1 MSSLEAQDRGASNE
15 DGSQDP
21 SGVHDAPAVAPCD
34 GENANEKRGD
44 VVEVATSTN
53 VGAESVERP
62 ERPVKKMKRG
72 KYISRACT
80 SCQQRKIKCEGGDP
94 CRQCLIKQ
102 LPCLSSA
109 PRGSGQQGRRDSRST
124 AGEIHVQPGIGP
136 LPTSAE
142 STISSEIL
150 ARLDAV
156 ERHLRL
162 MRPPGPD
169 PTMPP
174 LNHISPDEQLKH
186 SPAKLQSALE
196 ADGQTFAGEI
206 TMNPAFEDDNDTL
219 DHNSV
224 VSSGLRLE
232 HSSPASSLHP
242 QATSPG
248 ELGVR
253 KGRWWFD
260 SILAQHG
267 VTIDENQ
274 SRYYLQVYLEEIH
287 PMYPFIH
294 PPAIW
299 ETFNEMWQ
307 YSTPWPTAESPEGEH
322 MRVSMAL
329 VCFCLALG
337 RCSISSRIADPSG
350 VSSSGWSLYCV
361 GKSLLQ
367 DLLET
372 SNTATKSLLMLQ
384 VLIVR
389 VIYLFRLD
397 ANQKAA
403 RVLALT
409 VSVAHTIGI
418 HRQSTIDNMPAF
430 YNQLYC
436 RAWWVIYMIDRRI
449 ALESGK
455 PFLIQDS
462 NVDTALPIDLS
473 DEWMTRFSTRNE
485 TMAELQ
491 HEITAEVA
499 RDILPSPIPYVVA
512 MIRYSRV
519 AGKAWEVLY
528 GVKASNA
535 PAFAMV
541 EYVDT
546 VLCKLLDTAPKN
558 LRYDPDEPYESQF
571 STSLRWQIKQTVI
584 LSTCCTYLRL
594 LIRRPLL
601 PSSRPLSLTEE
612 DDLESS
618 IECAGLAAKIL
629 TAHQNIKDD
638 LIKYSFALSHY
649 VTSCAMIMIA
659 LVSREVGSK
668 KRYGSL
674 VLAATQSLNLYSH
687 KVWVSGKMT
696 RCVSRLSRLAQQTLA
711 GNMNDG
717 HGRSPTSVR
726 RDSRAGKPLQ
736 QLTPQAEDQEPYRIP
751 SRSGTSI
758 IHSNDLDGSVDAA
771 RREQESDAFSF
782 NGDAS
787 ITSSRANFRKNEQPS
802 ASWMAGPS
810 SDSRNSWVMSDFN
823 FETFGE
829 RFGSNNMGFPTFPGN
844 ERLDTTRDVNSV
856 DRDYGEAKLG
866 VLGLNGAFNLDMD
879 MDPALM
885 DLYDT
890 STMDLDILGSNLL

>member
-1 MSSLEAQDRGASNE
+1 
-15 DGSQDP
+15 
-21 SGVHDAPAVAPCD
+21 
-34 GENANEKRGD
+34 
-44 VVEVATSTN
+44 
-53 VGAESVERP
+53 
-62 ERPVKKMKRG
+62 
-72 KYISRACT
+72 
-80 SCQQRKIKCEGGDP
+80 
-94 CRQCLIKQ
+94 
-102 LPCLSSA
+102 
-109 PRGSGQQGRRDSRST
+109 
-124 AGEIHVQPGIGP
+124 
-136 LPTSAE
+136 
-142 STISSEIL
+142 
-150 ARLDAV
+150 
-156 ERHLRL
+156 
-162 MRPPGPD
+162 
-169 PTMPP
+169 
-174 LNHISPDEQLKH
+174 
-186 SPAKLQSALE
+186 
-196 ADGQTFAGEI
+196 
-206 TMNPAFEDDNDTL
+206 
-219 DHNSV
+219 
-224 VSSGLRLE
+224 
-232 HSSPASSLHP
+232 
-242 QATSPG
+242 
-248 ELGVR
+248 
-253 KGRWWFD
+253 
-260 SILAQHG
+260 
-267 VTIDENQ
+267 
-274 SRYYLQVYLEEIH
+274 
-287 PMYPFIH
+287 
-294 PPAIW
+294 
-299 ETFNEMWQ
+299 
-307 YSTPWPTAESPEGEH
+307 
-322 MRVSMAL
+322 
-329 VCFCLALG
+329 
-337 RCSISSRIADPSG
+337 
-350 VSSSGWSLYCV
+350 
-361 GKSLLQ
+361 
-367 DLLET
+367 
-372 SNTATKSLLMLQ
+372 
-384 VLIVR
+384 
-389 VIYLFRLD
+389 
-397 ANQKAA
+397 
-403 RVLALT
+403 
-409 VSVAHTIGI
+409 
-418 HRQSTIDNMPAF
+418 MPAF

-449 ALESGK
+449 ALGSGK

-499 RDILPSPIPYVVA
+499 RDMLPSPIPYVVA

-535 PAFAMV
+535 PTFAMV

-571 STSLRWQIKQTVI
+571 STSWRWQIKQTVI

-601 PSSRPLSLTEE
+601 PSSRPLSLTDE

-674 VLAATQSLNLYSH
+674 VLAATQSLNLYNH

-696 RCVSRLSRLAQQTLA
+696 RCVSRLSRLVQQTLA
-711 GNMNDG
+711 GNMNES
-717 HGRSPTSVR
+717 HGRSPT
-726 RDSRAGKPLQ
+726 KN
-736 QLTPQAEDQEPYRIP
+736 QEPYRIP

-758 IHSNDLDGSVDAA
+758 IQSSDLDGSINAGGA
-771 RREQESDAFSF
+771 QREQGSDAFSY

-787 ITSSRANFRKNEQPS
+787 ITPVERSRANFRKNDQPS
-802 ASWMAGPS
+802 ASWMSGPS
-810 SDSRNSWVMSDFN
+810 SDNRNSWVMSDFN

-829 RFGSNNMGFPTFPGN
+829 RFGPNGMGFSTFPGN
-844 ERLDTTRDVNSV
+844 ERLDTTRDVNSIG

>member
-1 MSSLEAQDRGASNE
+1 MMSSSDAQDRGARNE
-15 DGSQDP
+15 DGGQDP
-21 SGVHDAPAVAPCD
+21 SGAHDGPAVAPCD
-34 GENANEKRGD
+34 NENGDEKRGD
-44 VVEVATSTN
+44 VVEVATGAS
-53 VGAESVERP
+53 VGVESLEKP

-80 SCQQRKIKCEGGDP
+80 SCQQRKIKVGSFLFPTFPPSVTHAD
-94 CRQCLIKQ
+94 LLSDIK
-102 LPCLSSA
+102 S
-109 PRGSGQQGRRDSRST
+109 
-124 AGEIHVQPGIGP
+124 
-136 LPTSAE
+136 
-142 STISSEIL
+142 
-150 ARLDAV
+150 RLDAV

-162 MRPPGPD
+162 MRPPSPD
-169 PTMPP
+169 STIPP

-219 DHNSV
+219 DNNSV

-242 QATSPG
+242 PATSPG

-274 SRYYLQVYLEEIH
+274 SRYYLQVYLDEIH

-299 ETFNEMWQ
+299 ETFNE
-307 YSTPWPTAESPEGEH
+307 
-322 MRVSMAL
+322 
-329 VCFCLALG
+329 
-337 RCSISSRIADPSG
+337 I
-350 VSSSGWSLYCV
+350 
-361 GKSLLQ
+361 LLQ

-418 HRQSTIDNMPAF
+418 HRQSTIDTMPAF

-485 TMAELQ
+485 KMAELQ

-528 GVKASNA
+528 GVKASSA
-535 PAFAMV
+535 PTFAMV

-558 LRYDPDEPYESQF
+558 LRYDPDEPYEYQF

-659 LVSREVGSK
+659 LLSRELGSK

-696 RCVSRLSRLAQQTLA
+696 RCVSRLSRLVHQTLA
-711 GNMNDG
+711 GNMNDS
-717 HGRSPTSVR
+717 HGRLSPKSVR
-726 RDSRAGKPLQ
+726 RDSRAEKPLQ
-736 QLTPQAEDQEPYRIP
+736 QLTPQAEDQGSYRIS
-751 SRSGTSI
+751 SRPGTSI
-758 IHSNDLDGSVDAA
+758 LHSSDVDGSVDAVGGA
-771 RREQESDAFSF
+771 RREEGSDAFSY
-782 NGDAS
+782 NPDAS
-787 ITSSRANFRKNEQPS
+787 GASVERSSENFRKNEQLS

-810 SDSRNSWVMSDFN
+810 GDSRNSWVMSDFN

-829 RFGSNNMGFPTFPGN
+829 RFGSNGVGFSTFSGN
-844 ERLDTTRDVNSV
+844 ERLDTTRDANSV
-856 DRDYGEAKLG
+856 ADRDYGEAKLG

>member
-1 MSSLEAQDRGASNE
+1 MSSSDAQDRGARNE
-15 DGSQDP
+15 DGGQDP
-21 SGVHDAPAVAPCD
+21 SGAHDGPAVAPCD
-34 GENANEKRGD
+34 NENGDEKRGD
-44 VVEVATSTN
+44 VVEVATGASA
-53 VGAESVERP
+53 GAESLEKP

-72 KYISRACT
+72 KYISRAC
-80 SCQQRKIKCEGGDP
+80 
-94 CRQCLIKQ
+94 
-102 LPCLSSA
+102 
-109 PRGSGQQGRRDSRST
+109 
-124 AGEIHVQPGIGP
+124 
-136 LPTSAE
+136 
-142 STISSEIL
+142 TISSEIL

-162 MRPPGPD
+162 MRPPGSD
-169 PTMPP
+169 STIPP

-206 TMNPAFEDDNDTL
+206 TMNPAFEDDNETL

-242 QATSPG
+242 PATSPG

-267 VTIDENQ
+267 VNIDENQ
-274 SRYYLQVYLEEIH
+274 SRYYLQVYLDEIH

-307 YSTPWPTAESPEGEH
+307 YSTPWPTAESAEGEH

-329 VCFCLALG
+329 
-337 RCSISSRIADPSG
+337 
-350 VSSSGWSLYCV
+350 
-361 GKSLLQ
+361 SLLQ

-418 HRQSTIDNMPAF
+418 HRQSTIDTMPAF

-491 HEITAEVA
+491 HEITAEVD

-528 GVKASNA
+528 GVKASSA
-535 PAFAMV
+535 PTFAMV

-659 LVSREVGSK
+659 LVSRELGSK

-674 VLAATQSLNLYSH
+674 VLAATQSLILYSH
-687 KVWVSGKMT
+687 KYTKLW
-696 RCVSRLSRLAQQTLA
+696 Q
-711 GNMNDG
+711 
-717 HGRSPTSVR
+717 
-726 RDSRAGKPLQ
+726 
-736 QLTPQAEDQEPYRIP
+736 
-751 SRSGTSI
+751 GT
-758 IHSNDLDGSVDAA
+758 
-771 RREQESDAFSF
+771 
-782 NGDAS
+782 
-787 ITSSRANFRKNEQPS
+787 
-802 ASWMAGPS
+802 
-810 SDSRNSWVMSDFN
+810 
-823 FETFGE
+823 
-829 RFGSNNMGFPTFPGN
+829 
-844 ERLDTTRDVNSV
+844 
-856 DRDYGEAKLG
+856 
-866 VLGLNGAFNLDMD
+866 
-879 MDPALM
+879 
-885 DLYDT
+885 
-890 STMDLDILGSNLL
+890 